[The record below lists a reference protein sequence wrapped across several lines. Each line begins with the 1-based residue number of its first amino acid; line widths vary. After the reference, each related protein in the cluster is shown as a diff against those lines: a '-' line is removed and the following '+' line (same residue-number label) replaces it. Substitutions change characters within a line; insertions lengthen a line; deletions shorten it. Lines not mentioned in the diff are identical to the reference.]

1 MGLASS
7 AAGLSAGTSTLF
19 STTFGATR
27 RKILLAALTGHDMRA
42 EARGVRLIEIGEM
55 AGPTISLP
63 ADALR
68 SSGIEISGAGGGS
81 VPRSVIFDAFPKM
94 WALAAS
100 GQLHIDTERVPLADV
115 ESAWRRND
123 LPGRRLVIVP

>member
-1 MGLASS
+1 LA
-7 AAGLSAGTSTLF
+7 F
-19 STTFGATR
+19 SREALRGHVDVVLDYVWGHPTE
-27 RKILLAALTGHDMRA
+27 ILLAALTGHDMRA

-81 VPRSVIFDAFPKM
+81 VPHGVIFDAFPKM

-123 LPGRRLVIVP
+123 LPGRRLVIIP